1 MMTQELKKKKKE
13 IKFGGVF
20 IRKRQK
26 RCTEK
31 VREER
36 LKTGKYNRKE
46 IKKKKKK
53 KKKRIVF
60 VLWPNSLE
68 QLSS

>member
-13 IKFGGVF
+13 IKFGGLF
-20 IRKRQK
+20 
-26 RCTEK
+26 
-31 VREER
+31 
-36 LKTGKYNRKE
+36 
-46 IKKKKKK
+46 IKKKKTKEMYREGEGSEIEDRK
-53 KKKRIVF
+53 IQQEGKQKGIVF

>member
-1 MMTQELKKKKKE
+1 MMTQKLIKKKKE
-13 IKFGGVF
+13 IKFGRVF

-31 VREER
+31 VREEDIEDR
-36 LKTGKYNRKE
+36 KLQQEGKQKG
-46 IKKKKKK
+46 
-53 KKKRIVF
+53 IVL

>member
-36 LKTGKYNRKE
+36 PKTGKYNKKE
-46 IKKKKKK
+46 SKKKKKG
-53 KKKRIVF
+53 IVF

>member
-26 RCTEK
+26 RCIEK

-36 LKTGKYNRKE
+36 TKTGKYNRKE
-46 IKKKKKK
+46 SKKK
-53 KKKRIVF
+53 
-60 VLWPNSLE
+60 
-68 QLSS
+68 